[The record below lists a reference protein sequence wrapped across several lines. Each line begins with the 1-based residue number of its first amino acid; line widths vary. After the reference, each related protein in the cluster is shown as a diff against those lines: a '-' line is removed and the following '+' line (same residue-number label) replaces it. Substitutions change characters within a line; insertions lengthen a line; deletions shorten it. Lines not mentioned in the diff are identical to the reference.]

1 MRYGVG
7 RTGRLFVVKFDHGDD
22 VVEGLKELMT
32 KEDVGVATVAFIGAL
47 EKGDIVTG
55 PRKKELPA
63 KPNWTIIDNVWETV
77 GYGVLT
83 KKKTAVKFHLHAA
96 YGKKGKALDGCL
108 SKNARV
114 FITIE
119 ALVTEIKGVKVSRE
133 MDEEIGHETLKVK

>member
-7 RTGRLFVVKFDHGDD
+7 RTGRVFIVKFDHGDD
-22 VVEGLKELMT
+22 VIAGLKALMA
-32 KEDVGVATVAFIGAL
+32 KEDVDIATVAFIGAL

-83 KKKTAVKFHLHAA
+83 KKKNTVKFHLHGA
-96 YGKKGKALDGCL
+96 YGKRGKALAGCL
-108 SKNARV
+108 RRNAKV
-114 FITIE
+114 FITVE

-133 MDEEIGHETLKVK
+133 MDETIGHETLKFK